1 MEENAI
7 KEIRIDDI
15 VRMLPHRYPFLLVD
29 RVSVIQPGTEGVG
42 IKNVTMNEPFFP
54 GHFPNHP
61 VMPGV
66 LIIEAVAQT
75 AAVLVMDS
83 LPEGVRKL
91 VYFMGVESAKFRKPV
106 RPGDQLK
113 MHVVQEKARGNV
125 YRFKAEATVDGQL
138 HAEAVFTAMIFDEK

>member
-1 MEENAI
+1 MEENII
-7 KEIRIDDI
+7 KEVRIDDI
-15 VRMLPHRYPFLLVD
+15 VKMLPHRYPFLLVD
-29 RVSVIQPGTEGVG
+29 KVAIIEHGKEGIGT
-42 IKNVTMNEPFFP
+42 KNVTMNEPFFP

-66 LIIEAVAQT
+66 LIIESVAQK
-75 AAVLVMDS
+75 AAVIVMES
-83 LPEGVRKL
+83 MPEGVHKL

-125 YRFKAEATVDGQL
+125 YRFRAEATVDGQL

>member
-1 MEENAI
+1 MEENII
-7 KEIRIDDI
+7 KEVRIDDI
-15 VRMLPHRYPFLLVD
+15 VKMLPHRYPFLLVD
-29 RVSVIQPGTEGVG
+29 KVAIIEHGKEGIGT
-42 IKNVTMNEPFFP
+42 KNVTMNEPFFP

-66 LIIEAVAQT
+66 LIIESVAQT
-75 AAVLVMDS
+75 AAVIVMES
-83 LPEGVRKL
+83 MPEGVHKL

>member
-1 MEENAI
+1 MSEVKTYRIEEIMN
-7 KEIRIDDI
+7 
-15 VRMLPHRYPFLLVD
+15 MLPHRYPFLLVD
-29 RVSVIQPGTEGVG
+29 RLEVEVPGEKGVG

-75 AAVLVMDS
+75 AAVIVMES
-83 LPEGVRKL
+83 MPEGVHKL

>member
-1 MEENAI
+1 MEENII
-7 KEIRIDDI
+7 KEVRIDDI
-15 VRMLPHRYPFLLVD
+15 VKMLPHRYPFLLVD
-29 RVSVIQPGTEGVG
+29 KVAIIEHGKEGIGT
-42 IKNVTMNEPFFP
+42 KNVTMNEPFFP

-66 LIIEAVAQT
+66 LIIESVAQT
-75 AAVLVMDS
+75 AAVIVMES
-83 LPEGVRKL
+83 MPEGVHKL

-125 YRFKAEATVDGQL
+125 YRFRAEATVDGQL